1 MQQVGVEPPQ
11 TALNTQFAA
20 ERWRLQHD
28 ARSRRRRSAANLS
41 AAGAAVG
48 GWDRQAD
55 RQADGRTDAQPL
67 HKHSSHTV
75 LAASIKVQVPP

>member
-55 RQADGRTDAQPL
+55 RQADGRTDGRTPNRYINTLRILCWQRR
-67 HKHSSHTV
+67 
-75 LAASIKVQVPP
+75 